1 MLGRTAES
9 LFWMSRQIERAENM
23 ARLAEAGF
31 RISLTPDTGD
41 GHREEWRSTL
51 TSAGVLGHF
60 LDKYGDGVLRQGD
73 RLHPVR
79 RRQSL
84 LGPLVP
90 EDARAP
96 TPAPC
101 APRSPATCGRR

>member
-41 GHREEWRSTL
+41 GHREEWHSTL
-51 TSAGVLGHF
+51 ASAGVIRPF
-60 LDKYGDGVLRQGD
+60 IEKYGDGAFQEAIGF
-73 RLHPVR
+73 
-79 RRQSL
+79 L
-84 LGPLVP
+84 LFDDDNPSSCPFVP
-90 EDARAP
+90 EE
-96 TPAPC
+96 
-101 APRSPATCGRR
+101 RSHQRSCSAHQDHRATCGRR